1 MGSGCISDFV
11 VIVHGQYPAKR
22 ITESGMNGYE
32 QVTKQIANIRLTGIK
47 SWKLKKSE
55 NYKIN
60 IEIMKLIKIKQ

>member
-11 VIVHGQYPAKR
+11 VIVHRQYSAKR
-22 ITESGMNGYE
+22 VAENGMNGYE

>member
-11 VIVHGQYPAKR
+11 VIVHRQYPAKR
-22 ITESGMNGYE
+22 FTESGMNGYE